1 MSSKTQIF
9 INKIYPH
16 AVEDMKQS
24 KILASLTIA
33 QAILE
38 SGWGESKLAKEY
50 NNLFGIKKGDGW
62 NGETISSNGS
72 EWRVYDSWL
81 GSIKDHSEL
90 LKKPRYVK
98 VIQAK
103 DYKTACEEVR
113 LAGYCTESDY
123 SQKLIRL
130 IEQYDLAKYDTVED
144 TEQEVIDLELYR
156 VRKTW
161 EDAKSQI
168 GAYRVLD
175 YAKVKANEVEGYSV
189 FDSKGEVVYTP
200 FKPYLIK
207 MLDND
212 LPIYQGE
219 SIDTPIIGY
228 VSRGEVFTIVEEQHD
243 FLKLKSGKG
252 WLLLNSDNMVKL
264 DK

>member
-1 MSSKTQIF
+1 MSIKTDNFISKISPLAMQ
-9 INKIYPH
+9 
-16 AVEDMKQS
+16 DMKNTGV
-24 KILASLTIA
+24 LASLTIS

-38 SGWGESKLAKEY
+38 SGWGESKLAKDY

-144 TEQEVIDLELYR
+144 DKEEIVDLELYR

-212 LPIYQGE
+212 LPIYQEGFVD
-219 SIDTPIIGY
+219 SPIVGY
-228 VSRGEVFTIVEEQHD
+228 VSQGEVFTIVEEQHD

-252 WLLLNSDNMVKL
+252 WLLFNSDNMVKL

>member
-1 MSSKTQIF
+1 MVGVK
-9 INKIYPH
+9 
-16 AVEDMKQS
+16 
-24 KILASLTIA
+24 ASLTIA

-113 LAGYCTESDY
+113 LAGYGSEWRVYDSWLGSIKDHSELLKKPRYVKVIQAKDYKTACEEVRLAGYCTESDY

-144 TEQEVIDLELYR
+144 DKEEIVDLELYR

-212 LPIYQGE
+212 LPIYQEGFVD
-219 SIDTPIIGY
+219 SPIVGY
-228 VSRGEVFTIVEEQHD
+228 VSQGVGRC
-243 FLKLKSGKG
+243 
-252 WLLLNSDNMVKL
+252 
-264 DK
+264 